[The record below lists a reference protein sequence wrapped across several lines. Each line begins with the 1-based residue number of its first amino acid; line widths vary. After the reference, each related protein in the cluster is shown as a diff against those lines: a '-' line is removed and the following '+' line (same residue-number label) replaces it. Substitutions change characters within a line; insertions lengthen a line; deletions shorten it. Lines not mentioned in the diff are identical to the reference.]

1 MAKSGFRFEGKKTVK
16 VSVSVAALKI
26 AANNFNQ
33 SQNFV
38 FQKQTAKFLSLS
50 HILAHTHSICKNIT
64 HIYNQLAD
72 IFREAEPKE

>member
-26 AANNFNQ
+26 
-33 SQNFV
+33 
-38 FQKQTAKFLSLS
+38 TAKFLSLS